1 MSKIGRNDP
10 CYCGSGKKYKQCHM
24 KIDNDIEKERRA
36 WSEAATWLRR
46 DLLKFARDERFTES
60 FALALPLFWNNYY
73 DMDNIEQMSVLEAM
87 RFTDWFAFDYKLE
100 DGRYLIQV
108 YQEDKQDE
116 LSEHQAA
123 VLNGWLTAAPSGA
136 YELRSYEGQLL
147 SLRDITTGEDY
158 EVFEPGGRGNVEIG
172 EVILARILPVHDQL
186 EFSSS
191 PAYLPGDE
199 IQDLPEKLTAA
210 EDAYKVDH
218 PDASH
223 EEFMRD
229 NSYLIVHH
237 ALAQAERVGRPPVAR
252 LDENREDGKTQKL
265 ASRMKQKVQ
274 KQAIKYGAADI
285 PIKQTTRQK
294 SGE

>member
-1 MSKIGRNDP
+1 
-10 CYCGSGKKYKQCHM
+10 M
-24 KIDNDIEKERRA
+24 KSDKAAEKERRS
-36 WSEAATWLRR
+36 WSQAATWLRR
-46 DLLKFARDERFTES
+46 DLLKYAKDERFNES
-60 FALALPLFWNNYY
+60 FALAVPIFWNNYY
-73 DMDNIEQMSVLEAM
+73 DMDNVEQMSVLEMM
-87 RFTDWFAFDYKLE
+87 RFIDWFAFDYKLE

-108 YQEDKQDE
+108 YHEDKQADLSE
-116 LSEHQAA
+116 LSEHQQA
-123 VLNGWLTAAPSGA
+123 VLNGWLDAAPSGA
-136 YELRSYEGQLL
+136 YELRSYEGQML

-158 EVFEPGGRGNVEIG
+158 EVYEASGHGNVEIG
-172 EVILARILPVHDQL
+172 EVIMARILPVHDQL

-199 IQDLPEKLTAA
+199 IQDLPEKLKAA
-210 EDAYKVDH
+210 EDAYKAEN

-229 NSYLIVHH
+229 NSYIIVHH

-265 ASRMKQKVQ
+265 AARMKQKVQ
-274 KQAIKYGAADI
+274 KQAMKDI
-285 PIKQTTRQK
+285 PMQQMTRQK